1 MADGRQ
7 REDSPPQWDPSGAQ
21 DPSPPPAHGANGYPP
36 SYRACQPGTAHGAAP
51 PSYTARENGFNG
63 DHAVTA
69 EQVSARI
76 VQEVTAEAVAVLK
89 GEQETR
95 LPSVED
101 TANLPPSPPPS
112 PAAEHCFGPLDQD
125 VGDEE
130 EEACPLHHFQ
140 NSRERCKFLAP
151 SISVSMPEDDPYHS
165 DEEYYDHPLFSP
177 EWDRSVSSRPS
188 VPAAAFRQ
196 IQETVEALTD
206 TFEEEE
212 EEVLMLEEEEMEGAA
227 AEIVAALE
235 ELWSGDEPELDS
247 PPAEPLEQAE
257 AIGEAHTVPPVQAE
271 AASAAPEGPD
281 RRVEEKEEEVAEA
294 EGEEESPE
302 EALKMDM
309 DKPDS
314 ERSGSLSPDF
324 TEQESPAFLSGDHAA
339 APLIPKT
346 DMDPPSPS
354 LSSLPSN
361 SQSQAK
367 ELSKMS
373 ILDERKTVSEKQP
386 SVEVLESSN
395 LTTDSGSGFTRAEDR
410 GQGQGVPSD
419 SNKDKSGMSAYFE
432 TSALKPDEGSKGV
445 QAEGYYELSTAGEEK
460 KVLGSSSPTVP
471 SPLEINYSMLAQTQ
485 SVEEKSDT
493 KKSLMGDQKETLP
506 ALDRSNECRL
516 SPGKLALDQRS
527 YSLNITI
534 GSIDPSG
541 HGLPRNFS
549 PLATD
554 IMSFTSGS
562 LEESANYLPVTTP
575 SVEKEPTPF
584 PPLILETA
592 ASVTSDSSSPP
603 HDTATETPGEKTSPQ
618 GSESPESPFPPKY
631 YYKNGTVMAPDLPE
645 MLDLAGS
652 RSRLASENTDPEIMR
667 RKSVPADAQGLGSD
681 SLANLVLGDQSQNQ
695 SLAKSESQLEE
706 LGYCVFSEYS
716 GPMPSPADLHS
727 PIDSPPQRFTPMA
740 LEEKM
745 AEEKLKIDARD
756 KLAEDEKT
764 SQLAESA
771 GSNEKEETKQMGQ
784 KDSASEEKDNKKI
797 SHENVSMENQKDKPA
812 SALKSA
818 ESFVTP
824 TVTVTLEEEEK
835 LGDNGPETD
844 AEIAAYERQIRRL
857 EMEDR
862 PLSMEEERELQ
873 ELREKVKDK
882 FLVHQEAYEEVDAE
896 DVYQLTGVAKDRI
909 GRPVRPSPASS
920 VESTTEEDNVSVTET
935 EKPKQTGGQTTP
947 TKLDVMAMSPSV
959 SGDCVSTTEEGKVP
973 VTETEKPK
981 QNGSQ
986 TMPKKVDIMVTSPS
1000 LSVGGVSTTEEDK
1013 VSVTETEKPKQTGGQ
1028 TTPTKLDVMEM
1039 SPSVAGDGVS
1049 TTEEDKVP
1057 VTETEKPKQNG
1068 GQTTPKKV
1076 DIMVMSPSVSVGGV
1090 STTEEDKVSVTE
1102 TEKPKQTGG
1111 QTTPT
1116 KFDVMAMSPSVS
1128 GGVST
1133 TEEDKVPVTVTET
1146 EKPKQTGGQTPT
1158 RVDIMVTSPSV
1169 SGDGVGTT
1177 EEEKVPVTETEKPKQ
1192 TGGQTPTRV
1201 DIMVTSPSVSG
1212 DGVSTTEDEKV
1223 PFTESEKPKQNGGQT
1238 TPTKVDIMTT
1248 SPSVS
1253 GGGGSTTEEEKVPV
1267 TETEKPKQ
1275 NGGQTTPTKV
1285 DIMTTSPS
1293 VSGGGG
1299 STTEEENEKV
1309 SEEKLK
1315 KEQVVEVKEKTMEE
1329 KKKVEGEEEDTE
1341 QAVEPEE
1348 IMIKIKASMPVEK
1361 EEKVEK
1367 DRMTNKEEEEEEDSE
1382 VLAGAAVIDVQE
1394 PRAAIESVVTV
1405 EDDFIT
1411 VVQTI
1416 DEGEEPG
1423 HSVRFSA
1430 PPEPETPEEEE
1441 EESQEVEIMEA
1452 ASLEEVGDVS
1462 EEALEKEVQASPEK
1476 EVQLETEGQT
1486 ESYDRDETTM
1496 DDSILDSSWVDTQDL
1511 STVDVDDDMSMATEQ
1526 IDPLRADRVPAPPV
1540 KKYKTLQQQKQEKQP
1555 VKPKAKGGRVK
1566 GREGCVSTPERKP
1579 VRKETVYIPR
1589 EDIKKKKAV
1598 IKKTELT
1605 KKAET
1610 RSSPSRKS
1618 VLKPTAVRHPRPA
1631 QPQPHP
1637 CARRKP
1643 TVGVPEGRRPLSVAR
1658 QSRDRA
1664 SDGGSQSP
1672 KRSSLPRPASVP
1684 RPASILSRRTHH
1696 QPHDQE
1702 ESSTSITSSG
1712 STAPRRPTSFST
1724 EVRAEHRT
1732 GRAPSWT
1739 GTQSMRS
1746 RSLCTTTRTP
1756 GSTAISPGTPPS
1768 YSYSC
1773 RTPGTPLTPG
1783 TPRSRSLLQEK
1794 KVALLRTPPKSP
1806 ATTPKQL
1813 RILNQPLP
1821 DLKNIKSK
1829 IGSTDN
1835 IKYQPK
1841 GGQIQILNKKL
1852 DFSHVQ
1858 SKCGSKDNMKHSP
1871 RGGHVLIPS
1880 VKLDFSHVQS
1890 RCGSL
1895 DKRQYA
1901 AGGGNVQ
1908 IQTKKI
1914 DLSHV
1919 TSKCG
1924 SLDNI
1929 RHRPGGGNVRIE
1941 SVKLDFKDKA
1951 QPKVGSLDN
1960 AHHTPG
1966 GGHIMIESHKLLF
1979 RDTAKARVDHGAEI
1993 IMTQS
1998 PEMGMSGTVSP
2009 HRDSHLS
2016 SSGSINL
2023 LESPQL
2029 ATLAEDVTAAL
2040 AKQGL

>member
-1 MADGRQ
+1 MADDRQ

-21 DPSPPPAHGANGYPP
+21 DPSTPPAHGANGYPP

-101 TANLPPSPPPS
+101 TVNLPPSPPPS

-188 VPAAAFRQ
+188 VPASAFRQ
-196 IQETVEALTD
+196 IQETIEALTD

-227 AEIVAALE
+227 AEIAAALE

-247 PPAEPLEQAE
+247 PPAEPLKQAE
-257 AIGEAHTVPPVQAE
+257 AIGEAHTVPLVEAE
-271 AASAAPEGPD
+271 AASAAPEGSNG
-281 RRVEEKEEEVAEA
+281 RVEEKEEEVAEA

-302 EALKMDM
+302 EALKMDT

-324 TEQESPAFLSGDHAA
+324 TEQESPAFLSGVHVA

-346 DMDPPSPS
+346 DMASPSPS
-354 LSSLPSN
+354 LSPLPSN

-373 ILDERKTVSEKQP
+373 ILDEPKTVSEKQP
-386 SVEVLESSN
+386 SVDVLESSN
-395 LTTDSGSGFTRAEDR
+395 LTTDSGSGFTTAGDR

-460 KVLGSSSPTVP
+460 KVLGSSSPTVT

-493 KKSLMGDQKETLP
+493 KKSSMGDQKETLP

-534 GSIDPSG
+534 GSMDPSG
-541 HGLPRNFS
+541 HGRPRNFS

-554 IMSFTSGS
+554 IMCFTSGS

-575 SVEKEPTPF
+575 SVEKEPPPF

-603 HDTATETPGEKTSPQ
+603 HNTATETPGEKTSPQ

-771 GSNEKEETKQMGQ
+771 GSKEKEETKQMGQ
-784 KDSASEEKDNKKI
+784 NDSASEEKDNKKI

-844 AEIAAYERQIRRL
+844 PEMAAYERQIRRL

-947 TKLDVMAMSPSV
+947 TKVDVMGTSPSV
-959 SGDCVSTTEEGKVP
+959 SG
-973 VTETEKPK
+973 
-981 QNGSQ
+981 
-986 TMPKKVDIMVTSPS
+986 
-1000 LSVGGVSTTEEDK
+1000 GGVSTTEEDK
-1013 VSVTETEKPKQTGGQ
+1013 VSVTEIEKPKQTGGQ
-1028 TTPTKLDVMEM
+1028 TMPTKVDVM
-1039 SPSVAGDGVS
+1039 G
-1049 TTEEDKVP
+1049 
-1057 VTETEKPKQNG
+1057 
-1068 GQTTPKKV
+1068 
-1076 DIMVMSPSVSVGGV
+1076 
-1090 STTEEDKVSVTE
+1090 
-1102 TEKPKQTGG
+1102 
-1111 QTTPT
+1111 
-1116 KFDVMAMSPSVS
+1116 
-1128 GGVST
+1128 
-1133 TEEDKVPVTVTET
+1133 
-1146 EKPKQTGGQTPT
+1146 
-1158 RVDIMVTSPSV
+1158 TSPSV
-1169 SGDGVGTT
+1169 LGGGVSTT

-1192 TGGQTPTRV
+1192 TGGQTMPTKVDIMVTSPSVSGDGVSTTEEEKVPVTEIEKPKQTGGQTMPTKVDIMVTSPSVSGDGVSTTEEENVPVTETEKPKQTGGQTMPTRV

-1212 DGVSTTEDEKV
+1212 DGVSTTEEEKV
-1223 PFTESEKPKQNGGQT
+1223 SVTEIEKPKQTGGQT
-1238 TPTKVDIMTT
+1238 TPTKIDVMTT

-1253 GGGGSTTEEEKVPV
+1253 GGGV
-1267 TETEKPKQ
+1267 
-1275 NGGQTTPTKV
+1275 
-1285 DIMTTSPS
+1285 
-1293 VSGGGG
+1293 
-1299 STTEEENEKV
+1299 STTEEENENV
-1309 SEEKLK
+1309 SEEELK

-1329 KKKVEGEEEDTE
+1329 KKKGEEGEGEEGEEDTE

-1348 IMIKIKASMPVEK
+1348 IMIKIKPSMPVEK
-1361 EEKVEK
+1361 EENVEK
-1367 DRMTNKEEEEEEDSE
+1367 DRMTNKVEEEEEDSE
-1382 VLAGAAVIDVQE
+1382 VLGGAGAAVIDVPE

-1462 EEALEKEVQASPEK
+1462 EEALEKEVHASPEK
-1476 EVQLETEGQT
+1476 VQLETEGQT

-1511 STVDVDDDMSMATEQ
+1511 STVDVDDDMSMAAEQ
-1526 IDPLRADRVPAPPV
+1526 IEPLRADRVPAPPV

-1555 VKPKAKGGRVK
+1555 VKPKAKSGRVK
-1566 GREGCVSTPERKP
+1566 GREGCVSTPERKAI
-1579 VRKETVYIPR
+1579 RKETVYIPR

-1605 KKAET
+1605 KKGET

-1813 RILNQPLP
+1813 RVLNQPLP

-1841 GGQIQILNKKL
+1841 GGQ
-1852 DFSHVQ
+1852 
-1858 SKCGSKDNMKHSP
+1858 
-1871 RGGHVLIPS
+1871 
-1880 VKLDFSHVQS
+1880 
-1890 RCGSL
+1890 
-1895 DKRQYA
+1895 
-1901 AGGGNVQ
+1901 VQ

-1993 IMTQS
+1993 IVTQS
-1998 PEMGMSGTVSP
+1998 PEMCMSGTVSP

>member
-112 PAAEHCFGPLDQD
+112 PAAEHCFGPLDQ
-125 VGDEE
+125 
-130 EEACPLHHFQ
+130 
-140 NSRERCKFLAP
+140 
-151 SISVSMPEDDPYHS
+151 
-165 DEEYYDHPLFSP
+165 
-177 EWDRSVSSRPS
+177 
-188 VPAAAFRQ
+188 
-196 IQETVEALTD
+196 
-206 TFEEEE
+206 
-212 EEVLMLEEEEMEGAA
+212 
-227 AEIVAALE
+227 
-235 ELWSGDEPELDS
+235 
-247 PPAEPLEQAE
+247 
-257 AIGEAHTVPPVQAE
+257 
-271 AASAAPEGPD
+271 
-281 RRVEEKEEEVAEA
+281 
-294 EGEEESPE
+294 
-302 EALKMDM
+302 ALKMDM

>member
-1841 GGQIQILNKKL
+1841 GGQ
-1852 DFSHVQ
+1852 
-1858 SKCGSKDNMKHSP
+1858 
-1871 RGGHVLIPS
+1871 
-1880 VKLDFSHVQS
+1880 
-1890 RCGSL
+1890 
-1895 DKRQYA
+1895 
-1901 AGGGNVQ
+1901 VQ